1 MENILKGLLPLR
13 LRAVAECLPPFRLP
27 IFDFRFLSPGR
38 MAALMLFPVVL
49 SLASC
54 STPQMAVDNELQSST
69 AMSVK
74 GRQGW
79 MLNQHLSFGEF
90 TTGKVKRG
98 WLKSYDI
105 PFIVRFSGA
114 KEKLSYDLTDS
125 GGNTAEVFCMG
136 KLREQDLPL
145 FNQLFEVNLNWQDA
159 FSGTI
164 SLNEGRQH
172 YDFLVTDL
180 NQNNWFR
187 PAEGFIRY
195 RDGLIEIQ
203 PVDKLS
209 NGKRALGMEAL
220 GFQFVYKGEVVGAV
234 ETLNNGRVWLKDGL
248 APDLRLILG
257 SVSAALLLRSELEV

>member
-1 MENILKGLLPLR
+1 MKTILKSLFFPALL
-13 LRAVAECLPPFRLP
+13 A
-27 IFDFRFLSPGR
+27 
-38 MAALMLFPVVL
+38 
-49 SLASC
+49 LASC
-54 STPQMAVDNELQSST
+54 STPQMAVDNELQT
-69 AMSVK
+69 AAPMPVK

-79 MLNQHLSFGEF
+79 MLNQTLSFGEF

-114 KEKLSYDLTDS
+114 KEKLAYDISD
-125 GGNTAEVFCMG
+125 GQGNTAEVFCMG

-145 FNQLFEVNLNWQDA
+145 FNQLFEVTLNWQDA
-159 FSGTI
+159 FSGAI

-172 YDFLVTDL
+172 YDFLITDL

-187 PAEGFIRY
+187 PAEGFVRY
-195 RDGLIEIQ
+195 GDGLIEIQ

-209 NGKRALGMEAL
+209 NGKRALGMQSL
-220 GFQFVYKGEVVGAV
+220 GFQFVYRGEVVGAV

-248 APDLRLILG
+248 APELRLVLG
-257 SVSAALLLRSELEV
+257 SVSAALLLRSELEAGKIDS